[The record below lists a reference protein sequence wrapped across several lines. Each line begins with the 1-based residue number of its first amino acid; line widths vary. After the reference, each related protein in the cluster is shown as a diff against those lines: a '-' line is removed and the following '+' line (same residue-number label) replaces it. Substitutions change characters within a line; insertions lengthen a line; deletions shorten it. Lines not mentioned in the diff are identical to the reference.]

1 MLFNSIQFLLF
12 FPLVCLVYFV
22 IPQKIKWIW
31 LLLASYYFYMC
42 WNPKYALLMFASTLI
57 TWLSGFFIDRFNRVQ
72 PPKKSQAL
80 KKLTVAVS
88 FSANLAILFF
98 FKYFDFAVDNI
109 NHLLSALNI
118 QLINPS
124 FDVILPVGISFYTF
138 QALSYTM
145 DVYREEIPPEK
156 NLFRYMLFVSFF
168 PQLVA
173 GPIER
178 SKNLIHQLREKH
190 SFSISNMK
198 NGLLL
203 MLWGYFQKLVIADR
217 AAIAVNNV
225 YNNYQNFGSVELILA
240 TLLFALQIYCD
251 FSSYTDIARGAA
263 QVMGFKLMD
272 NFQQP
277 YFSRSIAEFWRKW
290 HISLSGWFKDYL
302 YIPLGGNKK
311 GKVRKYIN
319 IMIVFLT
326 SGLWHGASWHYVIWG
341 ALHGAYQVIGG
352 ITLPIRQKL
361 CTVFSIDRNTHAHRF
376 VQRIITFILVSF
388 GWIFFRANTM
398 SDAIGITKT
407 IFTVQNPWVLTD
419 GSVFAMGLD
428 TKQLLVIAAAAIVL
442 FSVSS
447 MHYLGK
453 NMRGMILGTN
463 IFIRW
468 SIVFIMLF
476 TVLIFGI
483 YGPGYSESQFIY
495 FQF

>member
-72 PPKKSQAL
+72 PSKKSQAL

-352 ITLPIRQKL
+352 IALPIRQKICAVL
-361 CTVFSIDRNTHAHRF
+361 SIDRNTHAQKL
-376 VQRIITFILVSF
+376 VQRIITFALVSF

-428 TKQLLVIAAAAIVL
+428 AKQLLVIAAAAIVL

>member
-88 FSANLAILFF
+88 FSANLTILFF

-352 ITLPIRQKL
+352 ITLPIRQKICAVL
-361 CTVFSIDRNTHAHRF
+361 SIDRNTHAHKI
-376 VQRIITFILVSF
+376 VQRIITFALVSF

-428 TKQLLVIAAAAIVL
+428 AKQLLVIAAAAIVL